1 MSVTLRNKWLQY
13 KITPSH
19 SLTSQIKTIYGKL
32 METSNSEHFY
42 QLFYSQLLYSP
53 NFFTGLDNNLSV
65 ELLRKAADKFLA
77 HYQKHVKSGKSNDEI
92 SAPILSSNEIDAL
105 EYLGGYVL
113 HNLHNKRN
121 NDALDILDCF
131 KSEAVLDKPLINL
144 QSRGG
149 LTGITSHAKN
159 MFLKA
164 EHVFREFTARNNPQN
179 INCKRMV
186 DMLMYEVQ
194 VISCYTI
201 STQLLENID
210 EELLLNVVE
219 SMFTLYLPFRSFS
232 YVRELA
238 AERKKEKQV
247 LVKEKVLR
255 KGLRTQCS

>member
-1 MSVTLRNKWLQY
+1 
-13 KITPSH
+13 
-19 SLTSQIKTIYGKL
+19 
-32 METSNSEHFY
+32 METSNTEHFY
-42 QLFYSQLLYSP
+42 QLFYTQLLYSP

-65 ELLRKAADKFLA
+65 ELLGKAADKFLA
-77 HYQKHVKSGKSNDEI
+77 HYQKQVKSGKSNDEI
-92 SAPILSSNEIDAL
+92 SPPILSSNEIDAL
-105 EYLGGYVL
+105 EYPGGYVL
-113 HNLHNKRN
+113 HNLHNKIVKKGN

-131 KSEAVLDKPLINL
+131 KSEGVQDQPLINL

-149 LTGITSHAKN
+149 LTGIASHAKN

-179 INCKRMV
+179 INCKEMV

-219 SMFTLYLPFRSFS
+219 SMFTLYLRVRSFS

-238 AERKKEKQV
+238 AEKKKEKQV
-247 LVKEKVLR
+247 LMKEKTLR

>member
-1 MSVTLRNKWLQY
+1 M
-13 KITPSH
+13 
-19 SLTSQIKTIYGKL
+19 
-32 METSNSEHFY
+32 
-42 QLFYSQLLYSP
+42 
-53 NFFTGLDNNLSV
+53 
-65 ELLRKAADKFLA
+65 
-77 HYQKHVKSGKSNDEI
+77 
-92 SAPILSSNEIDAL
+92 SSNELDAL

-113 HNLHNKRN
+113 HNLQNKLDKKGN

-131 KSEAVLDKPLINL
+131 KSEGVQEQPLINL

-149 LTGITSHAKN
+149 LTGITSHTKN

-164 EHVFREFTARNNPQN
+164 EHIFREFTARNNPQN
-179 INCKRMV
+179 INCKGMV

-219 SMFTLYLPFRSFS
+219 SMFTLYLRVRSFS

-238 AERKKEKQV
+238 AEKKKEKQV
-247 LVKEKVLR
+247 HIKEKALR
-255 KGLRTQCS
+255 KDLRTQCS